1 MKVLLLHAF
10 PLDKGMWEP
19 QRATLAGHEVIAP
32 RLYGRGRT
40 IDEWAGSLA
49 GEIKGDLVVVGA
61 SMGGY
66 CALALARHAPERV
79 RGLLLVGSRP
89 DADSDERRAGRE
101 DTIELIHNEGV
112 EGLWRMM
119 LPKLFHDQS
128 VADEQLVYRDAEALV
143 TALAAVRDREDSTD
157 VVRSFSGPVQ
167 FVIGEF
173 DPYVSAAEVSEFDVR
188 ELKGVGLSCRPSSTW
203 RGSRTSSARTTSS
216 SATSVARTRMRG
228 DTFPVRDRSFWA
240 RRRR

>member
-19 QRATLAGHEVIAP
+19 QRAALAGHDVIAP
-32 RLYGRGRT
+32 RLYGRGQT
-40 IDEWAGSLA
+40 IDDWAKSIA
-49 GEIKGDLVVVGA
+49 GETQGELAVVGA

-66 CALALARHAPERV
+66 CALALARRVPERV
-79 RGLLLVGSRP
+79 RGLLLVGARP

-101 DTIELIHNEGV
+101 DTIELIRNEGL
-112 EGLWRMM
+112 EGLWQMM

-128 VADEQLVYRDAEALV
+128 AADEHLVYRDADALV
-143 TALAAVRDREDSTD
+143 NALAAIRDRADSTE

-173 DPYVSAAEVSEFDVR
+173 DPYVSAQEVREFDVR
-188 ELKGVGLSCRPSSTW
+188 ELRGAGHLVNLERPDEFNVILREFVDGV
-203 RGSRTSSARTTSS
+203 
-216 SATSVARTRMRG
+216 
-228 DTFPVRDRSFWA
+228 
-240 RRRR
+240 